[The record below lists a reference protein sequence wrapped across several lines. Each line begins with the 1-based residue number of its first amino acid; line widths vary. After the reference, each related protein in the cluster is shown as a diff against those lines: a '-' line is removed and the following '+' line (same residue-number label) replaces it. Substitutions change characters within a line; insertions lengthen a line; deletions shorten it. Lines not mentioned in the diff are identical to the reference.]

1 MFFHFFIID
10 EHLTAFYNE
19 NNSKNNDR
27 YDNYTL
33 KAFLNNSACAAH
45 QLHNIVLKGKD
56 QGRNT
61 RNEHEYHREIQH
73 PVRLVG
79 LSQIYR
85 NGKECRY
92 GNQLV
97 TGAEQRPYILI
108 ACQAQYEAEESG
120 NNGSHIHIAEHV
132 LLFPVSGEQLL
143 EHETSQSRTGIQ

>member
-1 MFFHFFIID
+1 MFFLFFIID
-10 EHLTAFYNE
+10 KHLAAFYNE

-27 YDNYTL
+27 YDNYAL
-33 KAFLNNSACAAH
+33 KAFLDNSACAAH

-97 TGAEQRPYILI
+97 AGAEQRPYILI
-108 ACQAQYEAEESG
+108 ACQS
-120 NNGSHIHIAEHV
+120 
-132 LLFPVSGEQLL
+132 PVSYTHLTL
-143 EHETSQSRTGIQ
+143 PTIHTV